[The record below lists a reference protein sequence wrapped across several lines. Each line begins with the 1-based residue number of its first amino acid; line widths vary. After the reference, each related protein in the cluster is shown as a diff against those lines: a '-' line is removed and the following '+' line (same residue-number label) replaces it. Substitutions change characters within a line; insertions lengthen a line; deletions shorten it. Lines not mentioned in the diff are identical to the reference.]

1 FLIATLSEF
10 AGLAETRGETD
21 RASRWREHAAKLQA
35 AVEVEGW
42 DVSWYRRAYFDDG
55 TPLGSASNTECRID
69 SLAQSWGVISGAADP
84 ERARLAMNS
93 VREYLIQYG
102 DDLVLLFTPPFD
114 KTSLDP
120 GYIKGY
126 LPGVRENGGQYTHAA
141 VWCIIA
147 YALLGDGDQASEL
160 LHMLNPI
167 NRTANRTGVYAYK
180 VEPYVLSADIYAVP
194 PHVRRGGWTWYTG
207 AAGWF
212 YRAGLEWVLGLTIQA
227 GRMHF
232 NPCIA
237 REWRSYTLSYRHE
250 QTEYDITVSNPNGVS
265 KGVVSI
271 ELDGVQQSAEDG
283 IALVQDGKKH
293 RVLVVMG

>member
-1 FLIATLSEF
+1 
-10 AGLAETRGETD
+10 

-114 KTSLDP
+114 KTPLDP

-160 LHMLNPI
+160 LHMLNPV

-212 YRAGLEWVLGLTIQA
+212 YRAGLEWVLGLTIRA

-237 REWRSYTLSYRHE
+237 RDWRSYTLSYRHE
-250 QTEYDITVSNPNGVS
+250 ETEYDITVSNPNGVS

-271 ELDGVQQSAEDG
+271 ELDGMRQSAEDG

-293 RVLVVMG
+293 RVSVVMG